1 MRAILTTF
9 ATIAVTLAAAAQS
22 VAPGAALTLE
32 ECRSMALVNNKDM
45 KVAGQKIKTAEYQSR
60 EAFAAYLPAIDFAGG
75 YMYNQ
80 KDISIFSSDQML
92 PTKTFNPK
100 TGSYDF
106 NLVTNPATGEPIKGP
121 DGQYVP
127 ETVALIPK
135 EAMTYDIHNVF
146 FGAITL
152 TQPIFMGGKIVAM
165 NKLTHYAKD
174 LAEALRDNEAENV
187 IYAVDA
193 AYWQVV
199 SLKSKYQLA
208 ESYVNLLDSLDR
220 NVGLMVAEGVA
231 TKADKLSVDVKLN
244 SARVDLTKVENG
256 LVLSRMAL
264 AQICGLPLDSPMVL
278 ADEDI
283 EGITDTA
290 MPATNYDMEQVYS
303 ARPDLRALQMGI
315 NIAGQQK
322 RVAMA
327 SMLPNLALV
336 GSYSFSNPNM
346 FNGFSK
352 KFNGAFSV
360 GAMLTIPIWH
370 WGGNYNKY
378 KAAESEQTVMELKMQ
393 DAKEMVDLQV
403 KQAAFRAQESVKTY
417 SMTRVNQESADENL
431 RTATLAFKEGVA
443 TTDNVMEAQTA
454 WLKAHSELIDALID
468 VHLCDTYLSKVLG
481 TL

>member
-370 WGGNYNKY
+370 WGGNHRQCNG
-378 KAAESEQTVMELKMQ
+378 STDRM
-393 DAKEMVDLQV
+393 
-403 KQAAFRAQESVKTY
+403 AQSP
-417 SMTRVNQESADENL
+417 L
-431 RTATLAFKEGVA
+431 RTHRRTHRRAPLRHLPLQGARHS
-443 TTDNVMEAQTA
+443 
-454 WLKAHSELIDALID
+454 LKA
-468 VHLCDTYLSKVLG
+468 
-481 TL
+481 